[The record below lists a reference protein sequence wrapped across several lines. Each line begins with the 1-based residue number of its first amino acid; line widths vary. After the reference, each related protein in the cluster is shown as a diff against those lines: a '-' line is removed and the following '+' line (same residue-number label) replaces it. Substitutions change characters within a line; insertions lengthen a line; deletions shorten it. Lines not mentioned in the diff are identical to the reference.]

1 MFSRVLSSNSRFVRQ
16 YSRLSRSVSGLSRF
30 TSQSSRSYSTGA
42 SSASPFQIG
51 FAVAAGLGC
60 GAALLYGNRLFAV
73 EDKEPLN
80 IPCMDPHCPCHD
92 ASLHPCTLE
101 HHFVPGCH
109 ELKIISGNSNKPLA
123 DRVAKCLGT
132 EVTDC
137 SVGRFNDGEI
147 SVQVKE
153 SVRGKDVYVIQSL
166 CAPTNDNLM
175 ELVFMLSAVRRA
187 SAKRVTSIIPFFSY
201 RQNLQRVNGL
211 PAGTSFVF
219 SSAAD
224 VAKMLEVA
232 GVDYVMLVDMESRS
246 NVSKLDGGLFS
257 NRTPVEVLDASNLIF
272 DYLKHKVDPSRKIV
286 VLTPHPKDLPRAALV
301 KKQLAEFYPGL
312 DIRAMEG
319 EYVTQILQGEEDWE
333 VEDMR
338 NPETL
343 KNCDVIIVD
352 FAVASGKTM
361 TRWANFV
368 KSKGAN
374 RVIGLASHGLLL
386 NQAPELIQISPL
398 EEVMILDTVPVPQ
411 EKIDRCNK
419 LRVISVGPMI
429 ASAIKDIHYVDK
441 KRFVFKSE

>member
-1 MFSRVLSSNSRFVRQ
+1 M
-16 YSRLSRSVSGLSRF
+16 
-30 TSQSSRSYSTGA
+30 
-42 SSASPFQIG
+42 
-51 FAVAAGLGC
+51 
-60 GAALLYGNRLFAV
+60 
-73 EDKEPLN
+73 
-80 IPCMDPHCPCHD
+80 
-92 ASLHPCTLE
+92 
-101 HHFVPGCH
+101 
-109 ELKIISGNSNKPLA
+109 
-123 DRVAKCLGT
+123 
-132 EVTDC
+132 TDC

-153 SVRGKDVYVIQSL
+153 SVRGKDVYVVGVFLTSSPQIQSL

-286 VLTPHPKDLPRAALV
+286 VLTPHPKDLPRAALM

-374 RVIGLASHGLLL
+374 RVIGLASHGGSG
-386 NQAPELIQISPL
+386 E
-398 EEVMILDTVPVPQ
+398 
-411 EKIDRCNK
+411 
-419 LRVISVGPMI
+419 RV
-429 ASAIKDIHYVDK
+429 
-441 KRFVFKSE
+441 

>member
-1 MFSRVLSSNSRFVRQ
+1 M
-16 YSRLSRSVSGLSRF
+16 
-30 TSQSSRSYSTGA
+30 
-42 SSASPFQIG
+42 
-51 FAVAAGLGC
+51 
-60 GAALLYGNRLFAV
+60 
-73 EDKEPLN
+73 
-80 IPCMDPHCPCHD
+80 
-92 ASLHPCTLE
+92 
-101 HHFVPGCH
+101 
-109 ELKIISGNSNKPLA
+109 
-123 DRVAKCLGT
+123 
-132 EVTDC
+132 TDC

-153 SVRGKDVYVIQSL
+153 SVRGKDVYVVGVFLTSSPQIQSL

-319 EYVTQILQGEEDWE
+319 EYVTQILQARRTG
-333 VEDMR
+333 
-338 NPETL
+338 
-343 KNCDVIIVD
+343 
-352 FAVASGKTM
+352 
-361 TRWANFV
+361 RWRTCATP
-368 KSKGAN
+368 
-374 RVIGLASHGLLL
+374 R
-386 NQAPELIQISPL
+386 
-398 EEVMILDTVPVPQ
+398 
-411 EKIDRCNK
+411 R
-419 LRVISVGPMI
+419 
-429 ASAIKDIHYVDK
+429 
-441 KRFVFKSE
+441 

>member
-1 MFSRVLSSNSRFVRQ
+1 M
-16 YSRLSRSVSGLSRF
+16 
-30 TSQSSRSYSTGA
+30 
-42 SSASPFQIG
+42 
-51 FAVAAGLGC
+51 
-60 GAALLYGNRLFAV
+60 
-73 EDKEPLN
+73 
-80 IPCMDPHCPCHD
+80 
-92 ASLHPCTLE
+92 
-101 HHFVPGCH
+101 
-109 ELKIISGNSNKPLA
+109 
-123 DRVAKCLGT
+123 
-132 EVTDC
+132 TDC

-153 SVRGKDVYVIQSL
+153 SVRGKDVYVVGVFLTSSPQIQSL

-286 VLTPHPKDLPRAALV
+286 VLTPRAALV

-361 TRWANFV
+361 TRWASFV

-374 RVIGLASHGLLL
+374 RVIGLASHGGSG
-386 NQAPELIQISPL
+386 E
-398 EEVMILDTVPVPQ
+398 
-411 EKIDRCNK
+411 
-419 LRVISVGPMI
+419 RV
-429 ASAIKDIHYVDK
+429 
-441 KRFVFKSE
+441 

>member
-1 MFSRVLSSNSRFVRQ
+1 M
-16 YSRLSRSVSGLSRF
+16 
-30 TSQSSRSYSTGA
+30 
-42 SSASPFQIG
+42 
-51 FAVAAGLGC
+51 
-60 GAALLYGNRLFAV
+60 
-73 EDKEPLN
+73 
-80 IPCMDPHCPCHD
+80 
-92 ASLHPCTLE
+92 
-101 HHFVPGCH
+101 
-109 ELKIISGNSNKPLA
+109 
-123 DRVAKCLGT
+123 
-132 EVTDC
+132 TDC

-153 SVRGKDVYVIQSL
+153 SVRGKDVYVVGVFLTSSPQIQSL

-319 EYVTQILQGEEDWE
+319 EYVTQILHAEELRRHHRGLRGGFRQDHDALGQLREEQG
-333 VEDMR
+333 R
-338 NPETL
+338 QPRHRPR
-343 KNCDVIIVD
+343 
-352 FAVASGKTM
+352 VA
-361 TRWANFV
+361 RWV
-368 KSKGAN
+368 RGEGV
-374 RVIGLASHGLLL
+374 R
-386 NQAPELIQISPL
+386 
-398 EEVMILDTVPVPQ
+398 
-411 EKIDRCNK
+411 
-419 LRVISVGPMI
+419 
-429 ASAIKDIHYVDK
+429 
-441 KRFVFKSE
+441 